1 MYIISPTICAMQ
13 AISVTTKVKIISASL
28 GIIWSSWHTI
38 IMTVQMTLIL
48 YTATPRSVIRS
59 SAPTVFNRRLVV
71 VYTKYS
77 DASPRTSVASKKM
90 VPMMP
95 GIKLESR

>member
-1 MYIISPTICAMQ
+1 M
-13 AISVTTKVKIISASL
+13 
-28 GIIWSSWHTI
+28 
-38 IMTVQMTLIL
+38 
-48 YTATPRSVIRS
+48 
-59 SAPTVFNRRLVV
+59 

-95 GIKLESR
+95 GIKRESRLVTSCTMTSVKAVRQPLSSLRHWYRPIRVRIPATNRAAAAKT